1 MIVLH
6 FSWNSVI
13 IILLRKLNLTVRQWY
28 KIIICICPGDKTGFM
43 EQQYMNGDMIM
54 KVTHQ
59 EKELKQLITKENR
72 FLEGRKNHKESA
84 INRFLAD
91 KVPEK
96 LSDNINVA
104 FSKAFSVIFDKGTS
118 VIELTYKKDELE
130 KDFQVDLYSAR
141 IRGTSKS
148 LKKLSNKADI
158 AGGVNLAVSGVS
170 GIGMGLLG
178 MGLPDIP
185 VFTAMILRCIY
196 EIAIRYGFGYETE
209 EEKYFILLLIEGSVS
224 YESHLEEINRKIDE
238 FIVNPVLPAGYNR
251 SEQILS
257 ASSVL
262 SSELLYM
269 KFLQG
274 VPVVGAVGGA
284 YDVIYMN
291 SISKYSR
298 MKYKKRFLLNYNKEV
313 NV

>member
-1 MIVLH
+1 M
-6 FSWNSVI
+6 
-13 IILLRKLNLTVRQWY
+13 
-28 KIIICICPGDKTGFM
+28 KTS
-43 EQQYMNGDMIM
+43 
-54 KVTHQ
+54 HH
-59 EKELKQLITKENR
+59 EKELGQLIVRESR
-72 FLEGRKNHKESA
+72 FLAGRRNKKESI

-91 KVPEK
+91 KVPAK
-96 LSDNINVA
+96 LSESINTA

-118 VIELTYKKDELE
+118 IIELTYKKDELE

-141 IRGTSKS
+141 IRGTRKS

-158 AGGVNLAVSGVS
+158 AGGVNLAASGVS

-209 EEKYFILLLIEGSVS
+209 EEKYFILLLIECSVS
-224 YESHLEEINRKIDE
+224 YGVHLDDVNSRIDE
-238 FIVNPVLPAGYNR
+238 FIRKPVLPVDYNR
-251 SEQILS
+251 SSQILNTS
-257 ASSVL
+257 KVL
-262 SSELLYM
+262 STELLYM

-274 VPVVGAVGGA
+274 VPIVGAVGGA

-291 SISKYSR
+291 SISKYAR
-298 MKYKKRFLLNYNKEV
+298 MKYKKRFLLSYGTEV
-313 NV
+313 NIT

>member
-1 MIVLH
+1 
-6 FSWNSVI
+6 
-13 IILLRKLNLTVRQWY
+13 
-28 KIIICICPGDKTGFM
+28 
-43 EQQYMNGDMIM
+43 MNGDMIM
-54 KVTHQ
+54 KGTHQ
-59 EKELKQLITKENR
+59 EKELNQLIAKEKR
-72 FLEGRKNHKESA
+72 FLAGRKNRKESVV
-84 INRFLAD
+84 NRLLAD
-91 KVPEK
+91 KVPAK
-96 LSDNINVA
+96 LSGNINIA
-104 FSKAFSVIFDKGTS
+104 FSKAFSVIFEKGTS
-118 VIELTYKKDELE
+118 IIELTYNKDELE

-158 AGGVNLAVSGVS
+158 AGGLNLAVSGVS

-196 EIAIRYGFGYETE
+196 EIAIRYGYGYETE

-224 YESHLEEINRKIDE
+224 YGNHLEEINTKIDA
-238 FIVNPVLPAGYNR
+238 FISNPVLPLDYNR
-251 SEQILS
+251 SEQILN

-262 SSELLYM
+262 STELLYM

-274 VPVVGAVGGA
+274 VPIVGAVGGA

-291 SISKYSR
+291 NISKYSR
-298 MKYKKRFLLNYNKEV
+298 MKYKKRFLINYNKEV

>member
-1 MIVLH
+1 
-6 FSWNSVI
+6 
-13 IILLRKLNLTVRQWY
+13 
-28 KIIICICPGDKTGFM
+28 
-43 EQQYMNGDMIM
+43 MNGDIIM
-54 KVTHQ
+54 KGTHQ
-59 EKELKQLITKENR
+59 EKELKQLIAKENR
-72 FLEGRKNHKESA
+72 FLAGRKNRKESA

-91 KVPEK
+91 KVPAK

-196 EIAIRYGFGYETE
+196 EIAIRYGFSYESE

-224 YESHLEEINRKIDE
+224 YGSQLEEINRKIDE
-238 FIVNPVLPAGYNR
+238 FMINPVLPVGYNR
-251 SEQILS
+251 SEQILN

-262 SSELLYM
+262 STELLYM

-274 VPVVGAVGGA
+274 VPIVGAVGGA

-298 MKYKKRFLLNYNKEV
+298 MKYKKRFLMNYNKEV
-313 NV
+313 NI